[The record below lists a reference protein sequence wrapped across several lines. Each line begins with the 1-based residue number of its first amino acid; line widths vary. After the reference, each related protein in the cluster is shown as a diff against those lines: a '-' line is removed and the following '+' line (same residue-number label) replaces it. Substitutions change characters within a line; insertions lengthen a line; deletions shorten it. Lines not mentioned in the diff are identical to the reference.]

1 MGEFIGLTIAGVAL
15 GAIYAISASGL
26 VVTYTTS
33 GVFNFAQGA
42 IGMFVAFVYWQLRID
57 MHWSGPAAVVMSLLV
72 IAPAIGLLLQ
82 WGLIRRLNVNDR
94 GLTLVVTVAVMV
106 AFMGLAF
113 AIWPQDVGHSIP
125 LLFGPDHHFSV
136 GGNLVS
142 YEEVLSIV
150 LAAVTAVG
158 LRLLF
163 FSTRVGTA
171 MRGVVDDRDLIG
183 LNGGSPQTLSALS
196 WMIGASLGGLAGV
209 LTASTFSLDV
219 INLTLL
225 VLNSFAAAMLGRLR
239 NLPLTFVGAMII
251 GLADAYV
258 TGYLQLS
265 GWLAHLRPV
274 LPTLFLFVVLLVLPA
289 VRLRAG
295 VAPVSKAVAV
305 PSALGS
311 LRNGAV
317 LVGAALVAAATMHG
331 IALTDATAGVA
342 LGIGA
347 LSIVL
352 LSGYGGQIS
361 LAQYAFFGLGAF
373 VFAKVGTGSVL
384 GLLVAAAV
392 GGAVGVVVALPAL
405 RLRGLEL
412 ALSTLAFGQ
421 LAYYMFFL
429 QPQVMGH
436 ADLAVPRLHL
446 PGVDLEHDGTYLV
459 FLTVVFALLS
469 AGVLAIRRGRFGQ
482 IVIATKDSQAACA
495 SLGLNPRLAKLAL
508 FATATATATFGGALF
523 GSAQRIVNG
532 DQFQYV
538 ASLFILLIV
547 YIWGVSTP
555 GAALAGGL
563 SLSMAPLLAVHLP
576 TRLQALTYFL
586 TGFGALLL
594 VSHPEGLIP
603 AVTGWVRGRLRAPAP
618 ARPARAPVA
627 AVTAR
632 SAAEAA

>member
-1 MGEFIGLTIAGVAL
+1 LSEFIGLTIAGLAL
-15 GAIYAISASGL
+15 GAIYAIAASGI

-57 MHWSGPAAVVMSLLV
+57 LHWAGPAAVAMTLLAV
-72 IAPAIGLLLQ
+72 APAIGLLLQ
-82 WGLIRRLNVNDR
+82 WGLVRRLNVNDR

-113 AIWPQDVGHSIP
+113 ALWPQDVGHSIP
-125 LLFGPDHHFSV
+125 LLFGPDHHVSV
-136 GGNLVS
+136 GGNLIS
-142 YEEVLSIV
+142 YEELLSIA
-150 LAAVTAVG
+150 LAAITAVG

-163 FSTRVGTA
+163 FNTRVGTA

-183 LNGGSPQTLSALS
+183 LNGGNPQALSALS
-196 WMIGASLGGLAGV
+196 WMIGASLGGLAGI

-219 INLTLL
+219 ITLTLL

-258 TGYLQLS
+258 TGYLRLS

-274 LPTLFLFVVLLVLPA
+274 LPTLFLFVVLLVLPS

-295 VAPVSKAVAV
+295 VAPVSKAVRV
-305 PSALGS
+305 PSAMGS
-311 LRNGAV
+311 VRNGV
-317 LVGAALVAAATMHG
+317 VLVAAAMVAAAVLHG
-331 IALTDATAGVA
+331 PSLADATSGVA

-373 VFAKVGTGSVL
+373 VFANVGHGGPI
-384 GLLVAAAV
+384 GLLVAVGIGAAV
-392 GGAVGVVVALPAL
+392 GVLVALPAL

-436 ADLAVPRLHL
+436 ADLTVPRLHL
-446 PGVDLEHDGTYLV
+446 PGLNLDSDATFLV
-459 FLTVVFALLS
+459 FLTAVFALLA

-482 IVIATKDSQAACA
+482 LIIATKDSQAACA

-508 FATATATATFGGALF
+508 FATATAMATFGGALY

-538 ASLFILLIV
+538 GSLFILLIV
-547 YIWGVSTP
+547 YIWGVATP

-563 SLSMAPLLAVHLP
+563 SLAMAPLLAVHLP

-594 VSHPEGLIP
+594 VSHPEGIIP
-603 AVTGWVRGRLRAPAP
+603 AVTAWVRGRWRVPAP
-618 ARPARAPVA
+618 ARPAASPSPALSRHS
-627 AVTAR
+627 T
-632 SAAEAA
+632 AEAA